1 MASYRDMLK
10 DVKSRIHEVDVRQL
24 DASRNGAGKPVVI
37 DVREQDEVEQGIIPG
52 AIHIP
57 RGYLESRV
65 EQYVPDHETPV
76 VAYCAGGNRSAFA
89 AETLQQMGYKNVT
102 SLKGGFGAWKDAGL
116 KFVVPRDLTP
126 AQQKRYSRHV
136 LIPEVGKEGQL
147 KLLDSKVLII
157 GAGGMG
163 SPAAYYLAA
172 AGVGTIGIVDSDVV
186 DESNLQRQ
194 ILHNSKRIGQP
205 KVDSAKQTLEDL
217 NPDVKVV
224 PYQQR
229 LTRDNIIELF
239 KDYDLIVD
247 GSDNFPTRY
256 LVNDASVLLKKTVV
270 HGSIFRFDGQVS
282 VFKPF
287 VGPCYRCV
295 FPEPPPPELA
305 PSCDEAGTLGILPGI
320 VGLFEANEAVKL
332 LLGIGEPLIGRLLM
346 IDALTDEFR
355 TLRLKRDPKCPVC
368 GEGAHFKDF
377 VGYDDGSLMPTLD
390 LRRQITRWIRRTKPD
405 VVVAPDPT
413 RRWTGQRYINHPDH
427 RAAGDATLDAIIP
440 GSDTRLVFPELLDE
454 GLEPHHV
461 KEIYLTGSNEPDVW
475 VDISETI
482 DLKIEAL
489 REHKSQVGDWAE
501 LDQTI
506 RERAAEM
513 ARGQSFPVAEGFKY
527 FKLGD

>member
-1 MASYRDMLK
+1 MPTYRDYFAEIKKRVKEATPQQVADLLRSG
-10 DVKSRIHEVDVRQL
+10 DVQL
-24 DASRNGAGKPVVI
+24 A
-37 DVREQDEVEQGIIPG
+37 DVREKDEWEAGHLPG
-52 AIHIP
+52 AVHVPKSFLEQWAEDRIP
-57 RGYLESRV
+57 DKTKTTIL
-65 EQYVPDHETPV
+65 
-76 VAYCAGGNRSAFA
+76 YCAGGVRSVMA
-89 AETLQQMGYKNVT
+89 ADTLSKLGYTNII
-102 SLKGGFGAWKDAGL
+102 SMSGGFNRWKDSGMAT
-116 KFVVPRDLTP
+116 VTP
-126 AQQKRYSRHV
+126 DSFTPEQAQRYSRHL
-136 LIPEVGKEGQL
+136 LIPEVGEAGQH
-147 KLLDSKVLII
+147 KLLKSKVLLI
-157 GAGGMG
+157 GAGGLG
-163 SPAAYYLAA
+163 SPAAYYLAS
-172 AGVGTIGIVDSDVV
+172 AGVGTLGILDSDVV

-229 LTRDNIIELF
+229 LTRDNVIELF

-282 VFKPF
+282 VFQPF

-377 VGYDDGSLMPTLD
+377 VDYEVSTVIPT
-390 LRRQITRWIRRTKPD
+390 
-405 VVVAPDPT
+405 
-413 RRWTGQRYINHPDH
+413 
-427 RAAGDATLDAIIP
+427 
-440 GSDTRLVFPELLDE
+440 
-454 GLEPHHV
+454 
-461 KEIYLTGSNEPDVW
+461 
-475 VDISETI
+475 
-482 DLKIEAL
+482 
-489 REHKSQVGDWAE
+489 
-501 LDQTI
+501 
-506 RERAAEM
+506 
-513 ARGQSFPVAEGFKY
+513 
-527 FKLGD
+527 

>member
-1 MASYRDMLK
+1 MPAAAAGRAASVPAAFTEPDHTAWATSPIAI
-10 DVKSRIHEVDVRQL
+10 VPSRISEV
-24 DASRNGAGKPVVI
+24 
-37 DVREQDEVEQGIIPG
+37 
-52 AIHIP
+52 
-57 RGYLESRV
+57 
-65 EQYVPDHETPV
+65 
-76 VAYCAGGNRSAFA
+76 
-89 AETLQQMGYKNVT
+89 VT
-102 SLKGGFGAWKDAGL
+102 A
-116 KFVVPRDLTP
+116 P

-147 KLLDSKVLII
+147 KLVDSKVLII
-157 GAGGMG
+157 GAGGLG
-163 SPAAYYLAA
+163 SRAAYYLAA
-172 AGVGTIGIVDSDVV
+172 AGVGTIGMVDSDVV

-224 PYQQR
+224 PYQTR
-229 LTRDNIIELF
+229 LTRDNIIDIF

-270 HGSIFRFDGQVS
+270 HGSIFRFDGQVT

-287 VGPCYRCV
+287 EGPCYRCV

-355 TLRLKRDPKCPVC
+355 TLRLKRDTKCPVC

-377 VGYDDGSLMPTLD
+377 VDYEVSTAIPTPAMTTDVTKRQQACRPHARDCRDLAD
-390 LRRQITRWIRRTKPD
+390 WKDRELRVRQCLRIVGAGAVVGCLPECVGLRRIQET
-405 VVVAPDPT
+405 
-413 RRWTGQRYINHPDH
+413 H
-427 RAAGDATLDAIIP
+427 GDAHRRKRVGKQIP
-440 GSDTRLVFPELLDE
+440 GAAVKVGGADDIVARARKI
-454 GLEPHHV
+454 HH
-461 KEIYLTGSNEPDVW
+461 
-475 VDISETI
+475 
-482 DLKIEAL
+482 
-489 REHKSQVGDWAE
+489 RESRCC
-501 LDQTI
+501 L
-506 RERAAEM
+506 
-513 ARGQSFPVAEGFKY
+513 S
-527 FKLGD
+527 

>member
-1 MASYRDMLK
+1 M
-10 DVKSRIHEVDVRQL
+10 
-24 DASRNGAGKPVVI
+24 
-37 DVREQDEVEQGIIPG
+37 
-52 AIHIP
+52 
-57 RGYLESRV
+57 
-65 EQYVPDHETPV
+65 
-76 VAYCAGGNRSAFA
+76 
-89 AETLQQMGYKNVT
+89 
-102 SLKGGFGAWKDAGL
+102 
-116 KFVVPRDLTP
+116 
-126 AQQKRYSRHV
+126 

-157 GAGGMG
+157 GAGGLG

-224 PYQQR
+224 PYQTR
-229 LTRDNIIELF
+229 LTRDNIIDIF

-256 LVNDASVLLKKTVV
+256 LVNDASVLLKKTIV

-287 VGPCYRCV
+287 DGPCYRCV

-332 LLGIGEPLIGRLLM
+332 LLGIGAPLIGRLLM
-346 IDALTDEFR
+346 IDALADEFR

-368 GEGAHFKDF
+368 GDGAHFKDF
-377 VGYDDGSLMPTLD
+377 VDYEVSTAIPT
-390 LRRQITRWIRRTKPD
+390 P
-405 VVVAPDPT
+405 A
-413 RRWTGQRYINHPDH
+413 
-427 RAAGDATLDAIIP
+427 
-440 GSDTRLVFPELLDE
+440 
-454 GLEPHHV
+454 
-461 KEIYLTGSNEPDVW
+461 
-475 VDISETI
+475 
-482 DLKIEAL
+482 
-489 REHKSQVGDWAE
+489 
-501 LDQTI
+501 
-506 RERAAEM
+506 
-513 ARGQSFPVAEGFKY
+513 
-527 FKLGD
+527 

>member
-1 MASYRDMLK
+1 
-10 DVKSRIHEVDVRQL
+10 
-24 DASRNGAGKPVVI
+24 VI

-65 EQYVPDHETPV
+65 EQYLPEHSTPIV
-76 VAYCAGGNRSAFA
+76 VYCAAGNRSAFA
-89 AETLQQMGYKNVT
+89 AETLQQMGYQNVA
-102 SLKGGFGAWKDAGL
+102 SLKGGFGAWKDGGF

-126 AQQKRYSRHV
+126 AQHKRYSRHV
-136 LIPEVGKEGQL
+136 LIPEIGKEGQL

-157 GAGGMG
+157 GAGGLG

-224 PYQQR
+224 PYRER
-229 LTRDNIIELF
+229 LTRENIINIF

-256 LVNDASVLLKKTVV
+256 LVNDASVLLRKPVV

-287 VGPCYRCV
+287 EGPCYRCV
-295 FPEPPPPELA
+295 FPEPPPAELA
-305 PSCDEAGTLGILPGI
+305 PSCDEAGTLGVLPGI
-320 VGLFEANEAVKL
+320 VGLLEANEAVKL
-332 LLGIGEPLIGRLLM
+332 LLNIGQPLIGRLLM
-346 IDALTDEFR
+346 VDALAVEFR

-368 GEGAHFKDF
+368 GDGAHFKDF
-377 VGYDDGSLMPTLD
+377 VDYEVSTAIPT
-390 LRRQITRWIRRTKPD
+390 P
-405 VVVAPDPT
+405 A
-413 RRWTGQRYINHPDH
+413 
-427 RAAGDATLDAIIP
+427 
-440 GSDTRLVFPELLDE
+440 
-454 GLEPHHV
+454 
-461 KEIYLTGSNEPDVW
+461 
-475 VDISETI
+475 
-482 DLKIEAL
+482 
-489 REHKSQVGDWAE
+489 
-501 LDQTI
+501 
-506 RERAAEM
+506 
-513 ARGQSFPVAEGFKY
+513 
-527 FKLGD
+527 

>member
-1 MASYRDMLK
+1 MLK
-10 DVKSRIHEVDVRQL
+10 GVRSRIREVDVRQL
-24 DASRNGAGKPVVI
+24 NQMREGADLPVIV

-57 RGYLESRV
+57 RGYLELRI
-65 EQYVPDHETPV
+65 EDRAPDRDATV
-76 VAYCAGGNRSAFA
+76 IAYCASGIRSALA
-89 AETLQQMGYKNVT
+89 AETLTAMGYTNVA
-102 SLKGGFGAWKDAGL
+102 SLKGGFGAWKEAGFD
-116 KFVVPRDLTP
+116 FVVPRELTP
-126 AQQKRYSRHV
+126 DQMKRYSRHV

-157 GAGGMG
+157 GAGGLG
-163 SPAAYYLAA
+163 SPSAYYLAA
-172 AGVGTIGIVDSDVV
+172 AGVGTIGILDSDVV

-205 KVDSAKQTLEDL
+205 KTDSAKQTLEDL
-217 NPDVKVV
+217 NPDVKVITH
-224 PYQQR
+224 QTR
-229 LTRDNIIELF
+229 LTRDNIIDIF
-239 KDYDLIVD
+239 KGYDLIVD

-287 VGPCYRCV
+287 QGPCYRCV

-355 TLRLKRDPKCPVC
+355 TLRLKRDPRCPVC

-377 VGYDDGSLMPTLD
+377 VDYEVSTAIPT
-390 LRRQITRWIRRTKPD
+390 P
-405 VVVAPDPT
+405 A
-413 RRWTGQRYINHPDH
+413 
-427 RAAGDATLDAIIP
+427 
-440 GSDTRLVFPELLDE
+440 
-454 GLEPHHV
+454 
-461 KEIYLTGSNEPDVW
+461 
-475 VDISETI
+475 
-482 DLKIEAL
+482 
-489 REHKSQVGDWAE
+489 
-501 LDQTI
+501 
-506 RERAAEM
+506 
-513 ARGQSFPVAEGFKY
+513 
-527 FKLGD
+527 